1 MVLVETFL
9 EVPSNLVSDDVNMKP
24 PVFFEIKKTSK
35 EIRSSQKTRNSRRQ
49 NVHSQNV
56 REDFERLLD
65 KHTRTL
71 LSKAKRQNSAD
82 GYLQLIEEF
91 AKQQVLVLEKYCG
104 NASKICLPGP
114 KGQPGIQGQKGDS
127 GIKGQPGRDG
137 IPGPK
142 GTPGNFGPSGPQGPR
157 GNDGPAGPKGDQG
170 PKGEKGD
177 TGTAGVQGPMGP
189 KGQKGEQGVPPPLT
203 SSCCYNLAM
212 PKFQGPQ
219 TITTITVN
227 HGDDIALN
235 CNPGGYPPP
244 EVTWAPSNDPLSQ
257 GRYNK
262 AQDGSLVIT
271 NTGYADEKIYKCKAT
286 NVFGTTEKKYQVIV
300 KDPLSVSVSP
310 TSATATEGQSFFD
323 NFICKYSGHPQPN
336 VTWYHVR
343 PDGIRE
349 QITTGVTTTYS
360 QSEIA
365 IPSAGGIDG
374 GQYICQVTNSMESKQ
389 AVANFTVYSKPVI
402 VNGPATQVVKPGDT
416 VVLKCDTIGIPKPTI
431 EWTFPKT
438 GTVMPKGTS
447 QNADGSITILHAD
460 AFTEGPYKC
469 KATNSMGETTK
480 TGLVTVNVPV
490 SVTTNPK
497 SLGVKAGDLYEQ
509 IQCSGTGSP
518 APTISW
524 TKQGSQPLSSFG
536 GKYLALG
543 NGELIITT
551 VDVNTDTGIYI
562 CTANNGQGNATD
574 KTIVY
579 RDLGNLTCAS
589 TFADCTSTVDR
600 ACGGHCP
607 ANCDITSVAVY
618 GYRFYTLN
626 TPVCAA
632 GIHVG
637 YITQAGGGNVV
648 WYTENKQQPY
658 EAHFSNSISSQF
670 SSSTGPSAVIW
681 NPNTTKSQTVNAQP
695 QIT

>member
-1 MVLVETFL
+1 MF
-9 EVPSNLVSDDVNMKP
+9 VNGS
-24 PVFFEIKKTSK
+24 VCY
-35 EIRSSQKTRNSRRQ
+35 RQ
-49 NVHSQNV
+49 

-71 LSKAKRQNSAD
+71 LS
-82 GYLQLIEEF
+82 
-91 AKQQVLVLEKYCG
+91 
-104 NASKICLPGP
+104 P

-157 GNDGPAGPKGDQG
+157 GNDGPVGPKGDQG

-189 KGQKGEQGVPPPLT
+189 K
-203 SSCCYNLAM
+203 AM

-300 KDPLSVSVSP
+300 K
-310 TSATATEGQSFFD
+310 A
-323 NFICKYSGHPQPN
+323 
-336 VTWYHVR
+336 
-343 PDGIRE
+343 
-349 QITTGVTTTYS
+349 
-360 QSEIA
+360 
-365 IPSAGGIDG
+365 
-374 GQYICQVTNSMESKQ
+374 
-389 AVANFTVYSKPVI
+389 KPVI

-480 TGLVTVNVPV
+480 TGLVTVN
-490 SVTTNPK
+490 
-497 SLGVKAGDLYEQ
+497 GVKAGDLYEQ

-536 GKYLALG
+536 GKYIALG

-551 VDVNTDTGIYI
+551 VD
-562 CTANNGQGNATD
+562 
-574 KTIVY
+574 
-579 RDLGNLTCAS
+579 
-589 TFADCTSTVDR
+589 
-600 ACGGHCP
+600 
-607 ANCDITSVAVY
+607 
-618 GYRFYTLN
+618 N

-632 GIHVG
+632 GIHMG

-648 WYTENKQQPY
+648 WFTENKQQPY
-658 EAHFSNSISSQF
+658 EAHFSNSISSQL
-670 SSSTGPSAVIW
+670 
-681 NPNTTKSQTVNAQP
+681 
-695 QIT
+695 